1 MTAAWADGP
10 AYESFMGRWSRLVAP
25 EFLRRLPP
33 RPAATWCD
41 VGTGTGA
48 LAHAVLATEA
58 PELVVGFD
66 PSAAFQAAAP
76 NAAGR
81 RADPR
86 LRVAA
91 GSAVALPARDRRF
104 DRVVAALVLN
114 FVPDPDRALA
124 ELRRVARP
132 GAVVGAYVWD
142 YAGGMQLVRAFWD
155 AAAALDPAAG
165 AQDEG
170 PRFPLCRPEP
180 LRALFTRAGLT
191 AVDVSAVRVDAA
203 FADFDE
209 VWDPFLGGQGPAGAF
224 ATALPPD
231 RRAALR
237 ELLRERLP
245 DPLVLGAR
253 AWVVVG
259 RVP

>member
-1 MTAAWADGP
+1 VTAAWADGP

-25 EFLRRLPP
+25 QFLRRLPP

-66 PSAAFQAAAP
+66 PSPAFLAAAS
-76 NAAGR
+76 R
-81 RADPR
+81 CADPR

-142 YAGGMQLVRAFWD
+142 YAGGMQLLSAFWD
-155 AAAALDPAAG
+155 AAAALDPAAD
-165 AQDEG
+165 ARDEG
-170 PRFPLCRPEP
+170 LRFPLCRPEP

-191 AVDVSAVRVDAA
+191 AVDVSAVRVEAA
-203 FADFDE
+203 FADLDE
-209 VWDPFLGGQGPAGAF
+209 VWRPFLGGQGPAGAF
-224 ATALPPD
+224 TTALPPD
-231 RRAALR
+231 RRTALR